1 MSKIDK
7 IISANLKQ
15 AREKSGISQ
24 VAMAEMLALEPVR
37 LALIEKGLE
46 VVTPTILYHM
56 CFILNCSPDKVFPS
70 IRVKG
75 VTSGKRHELIGALR
89 EIIKR
94 LAA

>member
-15 AREKSGISQ
+15 AREKSGIRLE
-24 VAMAEMLALEPVR
+24 AMAEMLAIESVR

-46 VVTPTILYHM
+46 VITPTILYHM
-56 CFILNCSPDKVFPS
+56 CFILNCSPEKVFPS

-75 VTSGKRHELIGALR
+75 ITTGKRQELRGALR

>member
-24 VAMAEMLALEPVR
+24 QAMAEMMGIEPVR
-37 LALIEKGLE
+37 LSLIEKGLE
-46 VVTPTILYHM
+46 VVTPTTLYHM
-56 CFILNCSPDKVFPS
+56 CFILDCSPDKVFPS
-70 IRVKG
+70 IRVRG
-75 VTSGKRHELIGALR
+75 ITAGKRNELRGALK
-89 EIIKR
+89 EIINR